1 MLKYMSIILLGT
13 TCLLSAPAS
22 AEDWSREI
30 SQLRQDVQIL
40 QRQVYRGTEGAT
52 AAAQPASDW
61 EQTARRLNDRLDALE
76 NEVKQMSSQLATLKN
91 APSTATKPQ
100 AAPAASKPAP
110 AAPKATTTSSAS
122 SSGGTVDISH
132 QDGGYVIAE
141 NGAKS
146 VVGDSISSGDLAPIE
161 GTEVADSSA
170 SSADISSSSSAPR
183 ADTAVSASTTE
194 DLPRQATSAEDL
206 YAAAMQ
212 EYNAG
217 NYAAAENGFNRI
229 LQQHPKHI
237 LAGNSQYWLGE
248 VYAKQGNLSKATL
261 AFKNGYQNYKN
272 GNKAADSLYR
282 LGMVLKSQKQNQNA
296 CIVFNSFAAEFPKA
310 NAELKKKVDAEA
322 KKLGC

>member
-1 MLKYMSIILLGT
+1 MKHIATVVLSCAGL
-13 TCLLSAPAS
+13 LLSAQAS

-40 QRQVYRGTEGAT
+40 QRQVYRGTEGAS
-52 AAAQPASDW
+52 AAAQPSADW
-61 EQTARRLNDRLDALE
+61 EQTAHRLSDRLDALE
-76 NEVKQMSSQLATLKN
+76 NNVKQMSSQLANLK
-91 APSTATKPQ
+91 
-100 AAPAASKPAP
+100 AAPTAAAPQTAP
-110 AAPKATTTSSAS
+110 AAPKTTPAAPKVTAAPKAPVASVVQPSAD
-122 SSGGTVDISH
+122 T
-132 QDGGYVIAE
+132 GGYVIAE

-161 GTEVADSSA
+161 GTEIAA
-170 SSADISSSSSAPR
+170 PSAP
-183 ADTAVSASTTE
+183 AAEEEAVVVTEAPAAQAPAQTA
-194 DLPRQATSAEDL
+194 PQSAEDA
-206 YAAAMQ
+206 YAAAMN

-217 NYAAAENGFNRI
+217 NYAAAEAAFANI
-229 LQQHPKHI
+229 IKQYPKHM
-237 LAGNSQYWLGE
+237 LAGNAQYWLGE
-248 VYAKQGNLSKATL
+248 VYAKQGNLGKATV

-296 CIVFNSFAAEFPKA
+296 CIVFNSFAVEFPKA